1 MYDHYLSPTAEE
13 PVNID
18 NLARSKAKIEA
29 ADADVN
35 SFLDAEHQV
44 WDRIF
49 SFDSFSFLLI
59 FSFVILSLPCLSILS
74 MTQLL

>member
-29 ADADVN
+29 ADADIN

-44 WDRIF
+44 
-49 SFDSFSFLLI
+49 
-59 FSFVILSLPCLSILS
+59 
-74 MTQLL
+74 